1 MSNADDADR
10 QQMHRGQQR
19 YRMPAGARQILLIRH
34 GATTGETVETY
45 EYGDLTIT
53 NPPLTEE
60 GQQQAVALAAHLAG
74 EAIAAIFVTPLQR
87 THQTAAPLAAARG
100 LVPVAL
106 LDLREVHLGDW
117 EHSFHRHARAGHPLL
132 MRMFAEESWNV
143 LPNAEPME
151 EFAARVR
158 RGVRDIVEAMAPNT
172 TVVSFSHAGTIGE
185 LCRQATG
192 SRPFAFVAPENTSI
206 SRLIVGPDGRWKLRS
221 FNDVAHLGYL

>member
-1 MSNADDADR
+1 
-10 QQMHRGQQR
+10 
-19 YRMPAGARQILLIRH
+19 
-34 GATTGETVETY
+34 
-45 EYGDLTIT
+45 
-53 NPPLTEE
+53 
-60 GQQQAVALAAHLAG
+60 
-74 EAIAAIFVTPLQR
+74 
-87 THQTAAPLAAARG
+87 
-100 LVPVAL
+100 
-106 LDLREVHLGDW
+106 
-117 EHSFHRHARAGHPLL
+117 

-158 RGVRDIVEAMAPNT
+158 RGVLDIVEAMAPNT
-172 TVVSFSHAGTIGE
+172 TVVSFSHAGTIAE